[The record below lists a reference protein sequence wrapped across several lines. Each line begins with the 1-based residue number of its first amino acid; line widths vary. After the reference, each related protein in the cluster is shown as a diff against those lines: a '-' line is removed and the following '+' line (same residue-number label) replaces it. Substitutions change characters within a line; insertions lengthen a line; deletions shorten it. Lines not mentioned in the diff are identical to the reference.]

1 MNNVDIAFKVLKLFN
16 DNNIDAYLV
25 GGTSRDY
32 LLYGNFSDIDICSK
46 GLPSVNE
53 EILKDYEIS
62 NKDGKFYGVLKY
74 KVFDREIEVTTL
86 RKEGEYIKNRRPKTI
101 EFIDSLYLDSLR
113 RDFTINAIYIDVY
126 ENVYDYH
133 NGIND
138 LNNKVIRM
146 IGDPLKRINE
156 DALRIL
162 RAIRFSS
169 YLNFEIEENLKETIL
184 SNYNLVYSL
193 NKNTLRKE
201 INKFLLFKD
210 LKEVE
215 YLFSK
220 FNLKLGDLYE
230 Y

>member
-1 MNNVDIAFKVLKLFN
+1 MNNVDIAFKVLRLFK

-53 EILKDYEIS
+53 EILKDYEMS

-101 EFIDSLYLDSLR
+101 EFIDSLYIDSLR
-113 RDFTINAIYIDVY
+113 RDFTINAIYIDAN

-133 NGIND
+133 NGVND

-210 LKEVE
+210 IKEVE
-215 YLFSK
+215 DLFSK

>member
-1 MNNVDIAFKVLKLFN
+1 MNNVDVAFKVLKLFN

-74 KVFDREIEVTTL
+74 KVFDREIEITTL
-86 RKEGEYIKNRRPKTI
+86 RKEGEYIKNRRPKSI
-101 EFIDSLYLDSLR
+101 EFIDYLYIDSLR
-113 RDFTINAIYIDVY
+113 RDFTINAIYIDAY
-126 ENVYDYH
+126 KNVYDYH
-133 NGIND
+133 NGVND

-210 LKEVE
+210 YKEVE
-215 YLFSK
+215 DLFSK

>member
-53 EILKDYEIS
+53 EILKDYEMS

-86 RKEGEYIKNRRPKTI
+86 RKEGEYIKNRRPKSI
-101 EFIDSLYLDSLR
+101 EFIDSLYIDSLR
-113 RDFTINAIYIDVY
+113 RDFTINAIYIDAY
-126 ENVYDYH
+126 KNVYDYH
-133 NGIND
+133 NGVND

-146 IGDPLKRINE
+146 IGDSLKRINE

-210 LKEVE
+210 IKEVE
-215 YLFSK
+215 DLFSK

>member
-46 GLPSVNE
+46 GLPGVNE
-53 EILKDYEIS
+53 EILKDYEMS

-101 EFIDSLYLDSLR
+101 EFIDSLYIDSLR
-113 RDFTINAIYIDVY
+113 RDFTINAIYIDAY
-126 ENVYDYH
+126 KNVYDYH
-133 NGIND
+133 NGVND

-210 LKEVE
+210 IKEVE
-215 YLFSK
+215 DLFSK

>member
-53 EILKDYEIS
+53 EILKDYEMS

-101 EFIDSLYLDSLR
+101 EFIDSLYIDSLR
-113 RDFTINAIYIDVY
+113 RDFTINAIYIDAY
-126 ENVYDYH
+126 KNVYDYH
-133 NGIND
+133 NGVND

-215 YLFSK
+215 DLFSK

>member
-53 EILKDYEIS
+53 EILKDYEMS

-74 KVFDREIEVTTL
+74 KVDGLDVEVTTL

-101 EFIDSLYLDSLR
+101 EFIDSLYIDSLR
-113 RDFTINAIYIDVY
+113 RDFTINAIYIDAN

-133 NGIND
+133 NGVND

-169 YLNFEIEENLKETIL
+169 YLNFKIEENLKETIL

-210 LKEVE
+210 IKEVE
-215 YLFSK
+215 DLFSK

>member
-32 LLYGNFSDIDICSK
+32 LLYDTFSDIDICSK
-46 GLPSVNE
+46 ALPSVNE
-53 EILKDYEIS
+53 EVLKDFEMS
-62 NKDGKFYGVLKY
+62 NCDGKFYGVLKY
-74 KVFDREIEVTTL
+74 KVFGREIEVTTL
-86 RKEGEYIKNRRPKTI
+86 RKEGEYIKNRRPKSI

-113 RDFTINAIYIDVY
+113 RDFTINAIYIDAN

-133 NGIND
+133 NGVND

-201 INKFLLFKD
+201 IGKFLLFKD
-210 LKEVE
+210 IKEVE
-215 YLFSK
+215 DLFSK

>member
-46 GLPSVNE
+46 GLPGVNE
-53 EILKDYEIS
+53 EILKDYEMS

-74 KVFDREIEVTTL
+74 KVDGLDVEVTTL

-101 EFIDSLYLDSLR
+101 EFIDSLYIDSLR
-113 RDFTINAIYIDVY
+113 RDFTINAIYIDAY
-126 ENVYDYH
+126 KNVYDYH
-133 NGIND
+133 NGVND

-169 YLNFEIEENLKETIL
+169 YLNFKIEENLKETIL

-210 LKEVE
+210 IKEVE
-215 YLFSK
+215 DLFSK

>member
-1 MNNVDIAFKVLKLFN
+1 MNNVDIAFKVLKLFK
-16 DNNIDAYLV
+16 DNNIDAFLV

-53 EILKDYEIS
+53 KILKDYEMS

-101 EFIDSLYLDSLR
+101 EFIDSLYIDSLR
-113 RDFTINAIYIDVY
+113 RDFTINAIYIDAY
-126 ENVYDYH
+126 KNVYDYH
-133 NGIND
+133 NGVND

-210 LKEVE
+210 IKEVE
-215 YLFSK
+215 DLFSK

>member
-46 GLPSVNE
+46 GLPGVNE
-53 EILKDYEIS
+53 EILKDYEMS

-74 KVFDREIEVTTL
+74 KVDGLDVEVTTL

-101 EFIDSLYLDSLR
+101 EFIDSLYIDSLR
-113 RDFTINAIYIDVY
+113 RDFTINAIYIDAN

-133 NGIND
+133 NGVND

-210 LKEVE
+210 IKEVE
-215 YLFSK
+215 DLFSK

>member
-1 MNNVDIAFKVLKLFN
+1 MNNVDVAFKVLKMFK

-53 EILKDYEIS
+53 EILKDYEMS

-101 EFIDSLYLDSLR
+101 EFIDSLYIDSLR
-113 RDFTINAIYIDVY
+113 RDFTINAIYIDAY
-126 ENVYDYH
+126 KNVYDYH

-210 LKEVE
+210 IKEVE
-215 YLFSK
+215 DLFSK

>member
-1 MNNVDIAFKVLKLFN
+1 MNNVDVAFKVLKLFK

-53 EILKDYEIS
+53 EILKDYEMS

-101 EFIDSLYLDSLR
+101 EFIDSLYIDSLR
-113 RDFTINAIYIDVY
+113 RDFTINAIYIDAY
-126 ENVYDYH
+126 KNVYDYH

-210 LKEVE
+210 IKEVE
-215 YLFSK
+215 DLFSK

>member
-46 GLPSVNE
+46 GLPGVNE
-53 EILKDYEIS
+53 EILKDYEMS

-101 EFIDSLYLDSLR
+101 EFIDSLYIDSLR
-113 RDFTINAIYIDVY
+113 RDFTINAIYIDAY
-126 ENVYDYH
+126 KNVYDYH

-210 LKEVE
+210 IKEVE
-215 YLFSK
+215 DLFSK

>member
-1 MNNVDIAFKVLKLFN
+1 MNNVDIAFKVLKLFK
-16 DNNIDAYLV
+16 DNNIDAFLV

-53 EILKDYEIS
+53 EILKDYEMS

-101 EFIDSLYLDSLR
+101 EFIDSLYIDSLR
-113 RDFTINAIYIDVY
+113 RDFTINAIYIDAY

-133 NGIND
+133 NGVND

-210 LKEVE
+210 IKEVE
-215 YLFSK
+215 DLFSK

>member
-1 MNNVDIAFKVLKLFN
+1 MNNVDIAFKVLRLFK

-53 EILKDYEIS
+53 EILKDYEMS

-101 EFIDSLYLDSLR
+101 EFIDSLYIDSLR

-210 LKEVE
+210 IKEVE
-215 YLFSK
+215 ELFSK

>member
-1 MNNVDIAFKVLKLFN
+1 MNNVDIAFKVLKLFK

-53 EILKDYEIS
+53 EILKDYEMS

-101 EFIDSLYLDSLR
+101 EFIDSLYIDSLR
-113 RDFTINAIYIDVY
+113 RDFTINAIYIDAY
-126 ENVYDYH
+126 KNVYDYH
-133 NGIND
+133 NGVND

-210 LKEVE
+210 YKEVE
-215 YLFSK
+215 DLFSK

>member
-1 MNNVDIAFKVLKLFN
+1 MNNVDIAFKVLKMFK

-53 EILKDYEIS
+53 EILKDYEMS

-101 EFIDSLYLDSLR
+101 EFIDSLYIDSLR
-113 RDFTINAIYIDVY
+113 RDFTINAIYIDAY
-126 ENVYDYH
+126 KNVYDYH
-133 NGIND
+133 NGVND

-210 LKEVE
+210 IKEVE
-215 YLFSK
+215 ELFSK